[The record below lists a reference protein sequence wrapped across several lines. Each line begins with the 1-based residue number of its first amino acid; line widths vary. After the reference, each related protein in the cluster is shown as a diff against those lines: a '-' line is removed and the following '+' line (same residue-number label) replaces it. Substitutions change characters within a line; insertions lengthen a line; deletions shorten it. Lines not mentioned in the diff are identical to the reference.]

1 MSDSDEA
8 EMSRL
13 RKKRGFASSFEKPE
27 DAAMLAQFVG
37 KSYLNNI
44 MGNQGLK
51 KATLVDENDEK

>member
-44 MGNQGLK
+44 MGNHCPK
-51 KATLVDENDEK
+51 KATLEHEKDKE